1 MKKYRILL
9 IGLAALPVFWIIESF
24 IHTYIFGTG
33 PLVDQLIR
41 PEQNELW
48 MRSVLMLT
56 IIIITFLVFSF
67 DRLRETEKLLAAA
80 VKAAEDEKAEKEAI
94 IAGIGDGIIVQD
106 TDYKIIY
113 QNEIQTEMYGNRNGE
128 YCYKVY
134 EGRDTICEGCP
145 VELTYRD
152 GKIHK
157 DERCVEM
164 DHETKYFELTSSP
177 LKDASGKIIAGIKV
191 VRDISVR
198 KKYEE
203 EILKYQT
210 QLEGLVQERTYE
222 LEASNDLLK
231 EEIYDRQQTQGK
243 YHSLF
248 ANMINAFAYHEII
261 LDDNSNPIDY
271 RFLEI
276 NKSFEKLTGFKRKNV
291 IGKKMTEL
299 IPEVRSAKPDLI
311 KIYGNVALTGE
322 DTSFELFFEPFQKWY
337 SVSAYSPEKGYFASI
352 FDDITEEKML
362 EKSLMEVEERE
373 RRRIGHDL
381 HDGLGQ
387 LLTGL
392 AFKVRGLGLTL
403 EKSSLPEAE
412 EAADISVL
420 IDEAKEQVS
429 LLSKG
434 LSPVAMDEEGLML
447 SFKSISSYTEKMFG
461 IPCIFRCEE
470 PVVVND
476 ETAITQLYRITQ
488 EAVTNAVKHAKP
500 DTIEISLGRNDDKI
514 IITIKDDGIGIPEKI
529 DKKGSMGLKIMR
541 YRASIIN
548 ASLNIQR
555 DINGGTLVTCILPY
569 KSKEN

>member
-1 MKKYRILL
+1 
-9 IGLAALPVFWIIESF
+9 
-24 IHTYIFGTG
+24 
-33 PLVDQLIR
+33 
-41 PEQNELW
+41 
-48 MRSVLMLT
+48 MLT
-56 IIIITFLVFSF
+56 IVIITVLADSF
-67 DRLRETEKLLAAA
+67 HRLKETKKMLAAA
-80 VKAAEDEKAEKEAI
+80 VKAADEEKAKKEAI

-134 EGRDTICEGCP
+134 EGRDAVCEGCP

-157 DERCVEM
+157 DERSVET
-164 DHETKYFELTSSP
+164 DHGTKYFELTSSP
-177 LKDASGKIIAGIKV
+177 LKDANGKIIAGIKV

-210 QLEGLVQERTYE
+210 QLEGLVQERTFE

-231 EEIYDRQQTQGK
+231 EEINDRKQTQEQ

-248 ANMINAFAYHEII
+248 ENMLNAFAYHEII
-261 LDDNSNPIDY
+261 IDDNNNPIDY

-276 NKSFEKLTGFKRKNV
+276 NKSFEKLTGFKRENV
-291 IGKKMTEL
+291 IGKQMTEL
-299 IPEVRSAKPDLI
+299 IPGIKSVKPDLM
-311 KIYGNVALTGE
+311 KIYGDVALTGAAA
-322 DTSFELFFEPFQKWY
+322 SFEIFFEPFQKWY
-337 SVSAYSPEKGYFASI
+337 SVSAYSSEKGYFASV
-352 FDDITEEKML
+352 FDDITEEKEV

-412 EAADISVL
+412 DAADISVL

-429 LLSKG
+429 LLARG

-447 SFKSISSYTEKMFG
+447 SFEMLSSYTAKMFG
-461 IPCIFRCEE
+461 IPCFLRCEE
-470 PVVVND
+470 PVLVND
-476 ETAITQLYRITQ
+476 KTAITQLYRITQ

-500 DTIEISLGRNDDKI
+500 DTIEISLAKEDDKI

-541 YRASIIN
+541 YRASIVN
-548 ASLNIQR
+548 ASLDIQKG
-555 DINGGTLVTCILPY
+555 INSGTIVTCILPETT
-569 KSKEN
+569 KEI